1 MKEYANTKK
10 EVENFINTKII
21 PSLKET
27 YKESSDMISR
37 INTIIFMYSV
47 GRMSALESLL
57 RLTLIDLVGT
67 DNYTKL
73 ENYFKEEK

>member
-1 MKEYANTKK
+1 
-10 EVENFINTKII
+10 
-21 PSLKET
+21 
-27 YKESSDMISR
+27 MISR
-37 INTIIFMYSV
+37 INMIIFMYSV
-47 GRMSALESLL
+47 GRMSALESLI